1 MRALPGMLGRVR
13 VEGEGHL
20 EGWAYGLL
28 ELNLYPSGANPG
40 SKACTASLFYPGG
53 VHFLKT
59 SFHPSQ
65 KDNHDQKGW
74 VGTAEW
80 APLRVPGVLQTLAS
94 VMDNPHL

>member
-40 SKACTASLFYPGG
+40 SKACMASFVLSRWSLFLENLSSPKPEGQ
-53 VHFLKT
+53 
-59 SFHPSQ
+59 S
-65 KDNHDQKGW
+65 
-74 VGTAEW
+74 
-80 APLRVPGVLQTLAS
+80 
-94 VMDNPHL
+94 